1 MWIGNI
7 LIRTMIIMVWIL
19 NMALVVGLKISPI
32 QWAGKNIILVR
43 ASNHPI
49 NGAAGI

>member
-1 MWIGNI
+1 

-32 QWAGKNIILVR
+32 QWAEKNIILVL